1 MFSGFVFYEGDCYM
15 GLKNPYIP
23 LNVEDPS
30 LAQKL
35 QKNLFGDGLQV
46 IIHLILINLFIQ
58 IVPP

>member
-1 MFSGFVFYEGDCYM
+1 M

-46 IIHLILINLFIQ
+46 IIHLKLIHLFFLNYASLGKEGS
-58 IVPP
+58 

>member
-1 MFSGFVFYEGDCYM
+1 M

-46 IIHLILINLFIQ
+46 IIHLKLIHLFFSNYASLGKEGGKQ
-58 IVPP
+58 RS